1 MFINKV
7 EYILDYLW
15 LGGGNESAGSDKKS
29 THGHIFFNISRFEM
43 RYKVDIDN
51 QTKIDNTP
59 WWMNYQK
66 GNLYFNQK

>member
-29 THGHIFFNISRFEM
+29 AHIFFNISRFEM

-51 QTKIDNTP
+51 QTKVDNKP

>member
-1 MFINKV
+1 MSQQVVIKRV
-7 EYILDYLW
+7 YM
-15 LGGGNESAGSDKKS
+15 G
-29 THGHIFFNISRFEM
+29 IFFLNISRFEM